1 MKVVCATG
9 HRLSGFSWYNKNG
22 NTLYNENNPECI
34 KIKSLLMQELEKL
47 VLAGYDYFIS
57 GMALGFDI
65 WFAEAVLEL
74 KKKYPHIK
82 LEAAIP
88 CYGQENVYID
98 QYDKDRYNYVRQQ
111 VDKETIVCKDN
122 YKPYYMIKR
131 NHYMVDKSNLV
142 LSCYG
147 GTAGGTRECFI
158 YAINEGVNILNI
170 NPNNYSIEFIENERE
185 DDDEWD

>member
-47 VLAGYDYFIS
+47 ILTGYDYFIS

-65 WFAEAVLEL
+65 WFAEAILEL

-82 LEAAIP
+82 LIGALP
-88 CYGQENVYID
+88 CRNQTERWTD
-98 QYDKDRYNYVRQQ
+98 QKQIDRYNYLITQLDDVRCIY
-111 VDKETIVCKDN
+111 DIYEDGCLLERN
-122 YKPYYMIKR
+122 RFMI
-131 NHYMVDKSNLV
+131 NNSSLV
-142 LSCYG
+142 IALFNGLSG
-147 GTAGGTRECFI
+147 GTKSTI
-158 YAINEGVNILNI
+158 DYAKKQGKEIII
-170 NPNNYSIEFIENERE
+170 IKP
-185 DDDEWD
+185 